1 MKVHRFPISSGNRR
15 YLSIYNPPLIGLRDP
30 PVGNDNRMHES
41 LEGILIN
48 K

>member
-1 MKVHRFPISSGNRR
+1 MKVHRFPISSGNPKH
-15 YLSIYNPPLIGLRDP
+15 LSILNLPLIGLRDP
-30 PVGNDNRMHES
+30 PIGNDNRMHKS